1 MTTDREL
8 QERLSGDI
16 HLLGDQLGRVIRRQ
30 AGVPIFELVERI
42 RALTKARRVERD
54 DRPEREKIDQR
65 LGQLVTEMS
74 LAAGEQIAR
83 SFTLYFELINL
94 AEEQHRVRVLRARER
109 EAHPRPRRESIAAA
123 IEQLRLMGVDEFEMK
138 EILDRLHIELVF
150 TAHPTQAKRRTVLSK
165 LRRIARALTDIDV
178 RDLTPSEW
186 DEIRT
191 QLTAEVTLLWVTDRS
206 RSDKPRVT
214 DEVRTGLYYVDITI
228 WEVLPQ
234 IYAEMAKALA
244 EHYPSL
250 TPPPRFLTFGSWIG
264 GDRDG
269 NPNVTAEVT
278 AETLRL
284 HRGLAV
290 EKHRVE
296 VRRLDRALSV
306 SEQLVNISPEL
317 FESLAA
323 AETDSTH
330 VDYLKKRYP
339 NEPYRLRAAILSADL
354 KDASAG
360 DMVGRLLGKSNP
372 PLRLR
377 SMSDLMEPLDLMDRT
392 LRQENLRAIADAGL
406 NRVRYQAQVFGL
418 HVARLDIRQY
428 SEFNTAVIAEL
439 LHKLGRVE
447 GFADMD
453 GPARAEIL
461 SQQLQQPIPDLSQLD
476 DLSNNSR
483 ETLDLFQMLYRAFN
497 FYGSELVGPYIVSM
511 THGPEDI
518 LAPLL
523 LAYWHKLCLREDS
536 QAEGMSFVPLFE
548 TRQDMRDAPQVMIDL
563 FTHPAYQPHL
573 ERLQKHQT
581 IMIGYSD
588 SNKDAGYLAAN
599 WELYQTQETLAETCR
614 AYGVTMML
622 FHGRGGTIA
631 RGGGPANR
639 AIQAQPFGSVNGR
652 IRITE
657 QGEVIDERYGHPAVA
672 RRHLEQVVHAVLMS
686 SIPAHYNSNARL
698 KPAWREAMNELAQ
711 ISYQAYRQFIYDTPE
726 LLAYWAEATPIHEI
740 GQMQIGSRPSKRS
753 GALTLETLRAIP
765 WGFSWMQSRHVLP
778 GWYGLGQALSIYCS
792 PGPERL
798 QLLQEMYDEWP
809 FFKGVIDNAQVSLAK
824 ADMSIARLYSQ
835 LVTDKHVR
843 DKIWGE
849 VEGSFWLTCQ
859 MILRVTRQQDILDND
874 PTLQTSVRRR
884 NPYVDPLNF
893 IQVSLLRRL
902 RQIEDQESEE
912 AAEIRRAIFLTINGV
927 SSGLKNTG

>member
-1 MTTDREL
+1 MAKDREL
-8 QERLSGDI
+8 QEKLSGDI

-30 AGVPIFELVERI
+30 AGVSIFELVERI
-42 RALTKARRVERD
+42 RALTKARRSEGDVHQEQEI
-54 DRPEREKIDQR
+54 DRH

-74 LAAGEQIAR
+74 LDAGEQVAR
-83 SFTLYFELINL
+83 SFTLYFELVNL

-123 IEQLRLMGVDEFEMK
+123 IERLRLMGVDEFEMK
-138 EILDRLHIELVF
+138 ELLERLHIELVF
-150 TAHPTQAKRRTVLSK
+150 TAHPTQAKRRTVLAK

-178 RDLTPSEW
+178 RDLTPGEW
-186 DEIRT
+186 DEIKT

-214 DEVRTGLYYVDITI
+214 DEVRTGLYYFDITI

-250 TPPPRFLTFGSWIG
+250 SLPPRFLTFGSWIG

-269 NPNVTAEVT
+269 NPNVTADIT

-290 EKHRVE
+290 EQHRVE

-306 SEQLVNISPEL
+306 SEQLVNISPDL
-317 FESLAA
+317 FKSLAA
-323 AETDSTH
+323 AETDSAH
-330 VDYLKKRYP
+330 VAYLQKRYP
-339 NEPYRLRAAILSADL
+339 NEPYRLRAAILTADL
-354 KDASAG
+354 ADASAG
-360 DMVGRLLGKSNP
+360 DMVSRLKGLSNP

-377 SMSDLMEPLDLMDRT
+377 SMADLLEPLDLMDRT
-392 LRQENLRAIADAGL
+392 LRQENLKAIADAGL
-406 NRVRYQAQVFGL
+406 SKVRYQAQVFGL

-447 GFADMD
+447 GFAGMD
-453 GPARAEIL
+453 GPARAEVL
-461 SQQLQQPIPDLSQLD
+461 SQQLQEPIPDLSQLEN
-476 DLSNNSR
+476 LSDEAQ
-483 ETLDLFQMLYRAFN
+483 ETLELFQILYRAFD
-497 FYGSELVGPYIVSM
+497 FYGSELLGPYIVSM

-523 LAYWHKLCLREDS
+523 LAYWHKLCLNDECER
-536 QAEGMSFVPLFE
+536 EGMSFVPLFE
-548 TRQDMRDAPQVMIDL
+548 TRQDMRDAPEVMTAL
-563 FTHPAYQPHL
+563 FEHPAYRPHL
-573 ERLQKHQT
+573 ERLHKQQT

-599 WELYQTQETLAETCR
+599 WELYQTQESLAGTCR
-614 AYGVTMML
+614 AYGVTMTL

-639 AIQAQPFGSVNGR
+639 AIQAQPAGSVGGR
-652 IRITE
+652 IRVTE

-686 SIPAHYNSNARL
+686 SAPAHYRIVPEP
-698 KPAWREAMNELAQ
+698 KPEWREAMDELAQ
-711 ISYQAYRQFIYDTPE
+711 ISYTAYRKLIYETPE
-726 LLAYWAEATPIHEI
+726 LLAYWEQATPIDEI
-740 GQMQIGSRPSKRS
+740 GQMQIGSRPAKRS
-753 GALTLETLRAIP
+753 GKMSLDSLRAIP

-778 GWYGLGQALSIYCS
+778 GWYGVGQALSIYAGS
-792 PGPERL
+792 LEKM
-798 QLLQEMYDEWP
+798 QLLQEMYREWT
-809 FFKGVIDNAQVSLAK
+809 FFRVVIDNAQVSLAK
-824 ADMSIARLYSQ
+824 ADLSIARLYSQ
-835 LVTDKHVR
+835 LVEDKTVR

-849 VEGSFWLTCQ
+849 VEGSFKLTRD
-859 MILRVTRQQDILDND
+859 MILRVTEQKALMDND

-902 RQIEDQESEE
+902 RNLEDQESEE
-912 AAEIRRAIFLTINGV
+912 AEEIRRAIFLTINGIA
-927 SSGLKNTG
+927 SGLKNTG